1 MAIKGSLREAS
12 LPDVLQLLSMGRK
25 TGCLSLSH
33 KQSFGTIYFSLG
45 RIAFASIVNRRDRLG
60 DLLVTNGQLT
70 REELDRAIRVQSEA
84 PERRIGEILIALEL
98 ITREELHQ
106 HIKRQIE
113 EAVYH
118 LFTWTQGSFSFE
130 PDVQPDEQDFVV
142 SINPE
147 SLLLEGARRVD
158 EWSQIEKKVP
168 GFDSVF
174 SLDRAHLASSAVEL
188 TAEQEA
194 LVPLLDGIRDVQ
206 ALVDASGLEEFEVG
220 KALFGLATAGFIHR
234 VGKRQAPEQV
244 SVDARVAEH
253 RNLGV
258 AFYKSGMYD
267 EATREFRRVA
277 ELRPEDD
284 VSEFHLALCAMRD
297 GRYAEAVGQFR
308 ALVSRGTRRATAQ
321 ANLSLALDNLGRPH
335 EAREAAR
342 AAHALAP
349 RHVGVVLQ
357 LAGLLIRNDEV
368 AEARMLLLGVR
379 DARVRTLPV
388 TWFHLTSLAS
398 ARLGDLEEAIEIASQ
413 GVAAWPTAAPLANNL
428 AVMLE
433 RAGRPRDA
441 LAVIERALVDGPSLP
456 QLHRNAGDLHH
467 AAGNDAEA
475 LECLARA
482 VRLDP
487 DLGPATWHQLGT
499 LRSARGERDDAARCW
514 QRARALEEQRSG
526 GLAGAA
532 ASRG

>member
-25 TGCLSLSH
+25 TGCLSLAH
-33 KQSFGTIYFSLG
+33 KQAFGSIYFNQG

-70 REELDRAIRVQSEA
+70 REELDRAIAVQGEA
-84 PERRIGEILIALEL
+84 PERRLGEILIALNL
-98 ITREELHQ
+98 ISREELHQ

-118 LFTWTQGSFSFE
+118 LFTWTQGTFSFE
-130 PDVQPDEQDFVV
+130 PDIHPDEQDFVV

-168 GFDSVF
+168 GFDSIF
-174 SLDRAHLASSAVEL
+174 SLDRAHLAASAVEL
-188 TAEQEA
+188 TPEQDA

-206 ALVDASGLEEFEVG
+206 ALVERSGLEEFEVG

-234 VGKRQAPEQV
+234 VGKRQATEQV

-258 AFYKSGMYD
+258 AFYKSGMFD
-267 EATREFRRVA
+267 EATREFRRVL
-277 ELRPEDD
+277 ELRAEDD
-284 VSEFHLALCAMRD
+284 ASEFHLALCAMRD
-297 GRYAEAVGQFR
+297 GRYAEAVTQFR
-308 ALVSRGTRRATAQ
+308 ALVTRGPRRATAQ
-321 ANLSLALDNLGRPH
+321 ANLSLALERLGRPH

-342 AAHALAP
+342 AAHAQAP
-349 RHVGVVLQ
+349 RHLGVVLQ
-357 LAGLLIRNDEV
+357 LAGLLLGNDEV
-368 AEARMLLLGVR
+368 AEARALLQGIK
-379 DARVRTLPV
+379 DARVRALPV
-388 TWFHLTSLAS
+388 LWYHLASLAA
-398 ARLGDLEEAIEIASQ
+398 ARHGALDEAIEIATQ
-413 GVAAWPTAAPLANNL
+413 GLAAWPTAAPLANNL

-433 RAGRPRDA
+433 RAGRHRDA
-441 LAVIERALVDGPSLP
+441 LAVVERALVDGPGLP

-467 AAGNDAEA
+467 AIGNDGEA
-475 LECLARA
+475 LESLARA

-499 LRSARGERDDAARCW
+499 LRSARGEREDAARCW
-514 QRARALEEQRSG
+514 QRARALEPHRLSG
-526 GLAGAA
+526 SVPAVAA
-532 ASRG
+532 RG